1 MFTPLF
7 SKGDPLP
14 VRRSRFPESRT
25 ARSEIR
31 DCSRRPVLPNAL
43 LPAIVT
49 LARLLLGGVF
59 VNRDEYDEQAP
70 SLEALGILACG
81 IAHDFNNILGGIVGL
96 LELIE
101 LDAESPTA
109 VRAHALE
116 MRQATARAADL
127 LRQVLMFGRR
137 SGADRRVIRLDG
149 VTLEALLLLRSAM
162 PKSIHIDAHVESDTP
177 PVLADPSQVHRVLV
191 NLGAN
196 AAYAMR
202 GTAGTLTVRLDTL
215 VVDEAHPPPRSEIP
229 SGRYAHL
236 VVRDNG
242 AGIDVQ
248 TQQRIFE
255 RFFTTKARGEGTGLG
270 LTVVHGIVSDHDGH
284 VFVDSAPGEGA
295 CFHVLFREH
304 VVETSRIPHA
314 GHTLDV

>member
-1 MFTPLF
+1 
-7 SKGDPLP
+7 
-14 VRRSRFPESRT
+14 
-25 ARSEIR
+25 
-31 DCSRRPVLPNAL
+31 
-43 LPAIVT
+43 
-49 LARLLLGGVF
+49 
-59 VNRDEYDEQAP
+59 VNRDEYDERAP

-96 LELIE
+96 LELVD
-101 LDAESPTA
+101 LDAESPSA
-109 VRAHALE
+109 VRAHVRE

-127 LRQVLMFGRR
+127 LRQVLRFGSR

-149 VTLEALLLLRSAM
+149 VTREALVLLRSAL
-162 PKSIHIDAHVESDTP
+162 PKSIHIDTQVESDAP
-177 PVLADPSQVHRVLV
+177 AVLADPSQVHRVLV

-202 GTAGTLTVRLDTL
+202 GTAGTLAVRLGTL
-215 VVDEAHPPPRSEIP
+215 VVDEAHPPPRPEIEP
-229 SGRYAHL
+229 GRYAHL
-236 VVRDNG
+236 VVSDDG
-242 AGIDVQ
+242 TGMDTE

-255 RFFTTKARGEGTGLG
+255 RFFTTKARDEGTGLG
-270 LTVVHGIVSDHDGH
+270 LAVVHGIVSDHDGH

-295 CFHVLFREH
+295 RFHVLFREH